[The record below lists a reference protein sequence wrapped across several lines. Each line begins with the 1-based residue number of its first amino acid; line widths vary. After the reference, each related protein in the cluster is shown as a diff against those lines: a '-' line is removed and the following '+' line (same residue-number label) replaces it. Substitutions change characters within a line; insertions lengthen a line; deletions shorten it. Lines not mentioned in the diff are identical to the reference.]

1 MKEQLMKELVKTG
14 KEANVMNRQYEDKIK
29 GLERVCM
36 EYLLRVTSF

>member
-1 MKEQLMKELVKTG
+1 MKEQLIKELVKTG

-36 EYLLRVTSF
+36 ECLLGVNSF